1 MPCVLFTLGH
11 STRTLGEFLFLLA
24 AYGVELVADTRA
36 YPSSQRYPH
45 FAQGALAK
53 ALKRQGIEYVWLGRE
68 LGGYRKTGLGAASPN
83 KAWGSPGFRNFAD
96 HMLTEEFQKGM
107 ERLLALAE
115 GRRVAILC
123 AERFWWR
130 CHRRL
135 IADWLVAHGHRVIHI
150 VDVGRTVEHELPSF
164 ARVEGGRV
172 TYPGEGPWSP
182 GCGRPSSRRGSP
194 GGRPAA

>member
-11 STRTLGEFLFLLA
+11 STRTLGEFLSLLA
-24 AYGVELVADTRA
+24 AYGVELVADARA
-36 YPSSQRYPH
+36 YPSSQRHPH
-45 FAQGALAK
+45 FARRALAR
-53 ALKRQGIEYVWLGRE
+53 ALERQGIAYVWLGRE

-83 KAWGSPGFRNFAD
+83 RAWGSPGFRNFAD
-96 HMLTEEFQKGM
+96 HMLTEEFQRGM

-150 VDVGRTVEHELPSF
+150 LDVGRTVEHELPPF
-164 ARVEGGRV
+164 ARVEEGRV

-182 GCGRPSSRRGSP
+182 GCGRPSSRRGSL
-194 GGRPAA
+194 GGRPGA